1 MADRGAMEDE
11 NNTAALTEDYKRYLM
26 ETPREALSKSERKLK
41 TKLVARNMML
51 KMGLATPANAPNVP
65 IPTKKAKKHR
75 ATMQK
80 VHGKLATVRRLAAMT
95 GEAQRRAVIK
105 HRKFLAALKKAHG
118 PVTGKM
124 KHKKERQPPLSRETR
139 RATRARA
146 VETRRRRHL
155 SAIREENN
163 ENMQALT
170 RGIAAT
176 TMKNSRNSN
185 SSNASHKSV

>member
-1 MADRGAMEDE
+1 MSDRGKMEDE

-26 ETPREALSKSERKLK
+26 ETPREALPKNEQKLK
-41 TKLVARNMML
+41 TQLAARNMIL
-51 KMGLATPANAPNVP
+51 KMGLATPANVPNVP

-80 VHGKLATVRRLAAMT
+80 VHGTLATVRRLAAMT
-95 GEAQRRAVIK
+95 GEAQRQAVIK
-105 HRKFLAALKKAHG
+105 HRKFLAALKKAKR
-118 PVTGKM
+118 PITGKM
-124 KHKKERQPPLSRETR
+124 KHAKERQTPLSRETR
-139 RATRARA
+139 RATRSRA
-146 VETRRRRHL
+146 LETRRRRL